1 MRFIYLLTCLLSVS
15 FCSIY
20 SHKDYS
26 FDETYGVVCQCY
38 NKDINKISHK
48 ELVHLLDSVDSTFCK
63 TCIEG
68 GEMFNEIIFNL
79 LLNNTSM
86 LLKTLKQEELSGKN
100 EKISLIIFEVKQP
113 LADVGVFSEDNIC
126 AMIQNVAQTNIRLD
140 CKTEIISS
148 LYEAMG
154 IIAHL

>member
-1 MRFIYLLTCLLSVS
+1 
-15 FCSIY
+15 
-20 SHKDYS
+20 
-26 FDETYGVVCQCY
+26 
-38 NKDINKISHK
+38 
-48 ELVHLLDSVDSTFCK
+48 
-63 TCIEG
+63 
-68 GEMFNEIIFNL
+68 MFNEIIFNL
-79 LLNNTSM
+79 LLNNTSV

-126 AMIQNVAQTNIRLD
+126 AMIQNVAQSNIRLD